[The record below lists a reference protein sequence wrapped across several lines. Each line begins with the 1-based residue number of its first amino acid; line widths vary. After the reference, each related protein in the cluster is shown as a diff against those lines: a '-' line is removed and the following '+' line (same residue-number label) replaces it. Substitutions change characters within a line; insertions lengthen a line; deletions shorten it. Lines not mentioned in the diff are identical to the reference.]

1 MRADVKENI
10 NILGCYRVGRDVWTK
25 SAFCVT
31 MGDEKGNISH
41 CTSGMG
47 YQELTKK
54 FSMSILTTDSFFI
67 R

>member
-1 MRADVKENI
+1 MRVDVKKNI
-10 NILGCYRVGRDVWTK
+10 NILRCYRVGQDVRIK

-41 CTSGMG
+41 CTAGIG

-54 FSMSILTTDSFFI
+54 FSMSILTPDH
-67 R
+67 